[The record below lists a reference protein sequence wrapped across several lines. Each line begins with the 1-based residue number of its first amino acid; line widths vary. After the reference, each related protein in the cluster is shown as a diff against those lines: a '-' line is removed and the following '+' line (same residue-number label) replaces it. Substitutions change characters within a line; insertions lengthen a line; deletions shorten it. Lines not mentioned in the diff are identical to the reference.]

1 MTATSQS
8 PSIQT
13 EDLVLLSQIQGG
25 DALAFEALMRRNNQ
39 RLFRIARSILKND
52 HDAEDTVQNAYIAV
66 YTNAEQ
72 YSGKA
77 PLGAWLARIT
87 VNAAISRLRQQ
98 NRAAALEFDE
108 GWVQGALSTPSPE
121 DAASTQQLRELLE
134 RAIDRLPPGLS
145 SVFVLRD
152 VEGMSSAEVGEH
164 LGISEGSV
172 RVRLHRARERLK
184 DYLEGHADAAVRE
197 TFAFA
202 GERCNRI
209 VRSVFEKLREAF
221 PG

>member
-1 MTATSQS
+1 M
-8 PSIQT
+8 
-13 EDLVLLSQIQGG
+13 VG
-25 DALAFEALMRRNNQ
+25 FEALMRRNNQ

-52 HDAEDTVQNAYIAV
+52 HDAEDTVQNAYIAA

-98 NRAAALEFDE
+98 DRDLALEFDE
-108 GWVQGALSTPSPE
+108 DYVHGSDEAHSPE
-121 DAASTQQLRELLE
+121 DAASARQLRELLE
-134 RAIDRLPPGLS
+134 HAIDRLPPALS
-145 SVFVLRD
+145 SVFVLKD

-164 LGISEGSV
+164 LGISEGGV
-172 RVRLHRARERLK
+172 RVRLHRARQRLK
-184 DYLEGHADAAVRE
+184 EYLEGHADAAVRE

-202 GERCNRI
+202 GERCDRI
-209 VRSVFEKLREAF
+209 VVGVLAKVALPR
-221 PG
+221 PT